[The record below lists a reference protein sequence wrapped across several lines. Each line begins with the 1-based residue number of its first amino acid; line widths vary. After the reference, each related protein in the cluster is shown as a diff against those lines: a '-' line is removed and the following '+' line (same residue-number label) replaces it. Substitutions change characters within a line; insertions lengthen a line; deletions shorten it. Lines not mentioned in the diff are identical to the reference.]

1 MSWEGEEQCY
11 AEFWRRGRCFLHLI
25 ISSQLSSLCMFF
37 FLNDAMMWTV
47 RLLIMVMVIWSIAVV
62 SFAAAKCFVLAC
74 THMAVLFGHISVFI
88 SRQTNG
94 RSLIYKLTRSRP
106 SIDPCGT
113 PVHWLRLGER
123 WLFTE
128 TCWLLTFNFD
138 SIHLS
143 VRGAK
148 LKAGSLAI
156 TFTFTLRA
164 FSTP

>member
-11 AEFWRRGRCFLHLI
+11 AGFRRPGRCFFIWLYLT
-25 ISSQLSSLCMFF
+25 SSAVYVF
-37 FLNDAMMWTV
+37 FLNDAVMWTV

-62 SFAAAKCFVLAC
+62 SLAAAKWFVLAW
-74 THMAVLFGHISVFI
+74 TYTAVLSTYISVLI
-88 SRQTNG
+88 SGQTDG

-128 TCWLLTFNFD
+128 TCWLLPFNFD

-143 VRGAK
+143 VGGAK

-164 FSTP
+164 FSRP